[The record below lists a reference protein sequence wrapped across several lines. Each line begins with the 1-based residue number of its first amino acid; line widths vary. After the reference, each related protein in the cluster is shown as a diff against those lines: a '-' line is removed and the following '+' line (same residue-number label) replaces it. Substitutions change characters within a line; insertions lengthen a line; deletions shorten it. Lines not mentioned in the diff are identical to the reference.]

1 MLLITVIVRPNQELI
16 KHIKSRMLGYVIAHI
31 TVKPNLDID
40 KLLNP
45 LVEYF
50 YREYGLRHS
59 LDKEIF
65 KEITNSIKQHIRN
78 QHSSKNETI

>member
-1 MLLITVIVRPNQELI
+1 MTIIVRPNQELI
-16 KHIKSRMLGYVIAHI
+16 KYIKSRMLGYVITHI
-31 TVKPNLDID
+31 TVKSNLDID

-50 YREYGLRHS
+50 YRIYGRRYS

-65 KEITNSIKQHIRN
+65 KEITNSVKQYIRN
-78 QHSSKNETI
+78 QHNSKNEVI